1 MSALTNGRMS
11 NRAEI
16 PDLCNEPSKCCGCGG
31 CCSICPVGAITMTE
45 GEEGFM
51 YPVIDPDKCIRCGS
65 CLKVCAFK
73 KDLL

>member
-1 MSALTNGRMS
+1 MAYVINDECIM
-11 NRAEI
+11 
-16 PDLCNEPSKCCGCGG
+16 CGACEAA
-31 CCSICPVGAITMTE
+31 CPVGAITMTE
-45 GEEGFM
+45 DEEGFM

>member
-1 MSALTNGRMS
+1 MPKVIEADCV
-11 NRAEI
+11 A
-16 PDLCNEPSKCCGCGG
+16 CGACADA
-31 CCSICPVGAITMTE
+31 CPVGAITMTE